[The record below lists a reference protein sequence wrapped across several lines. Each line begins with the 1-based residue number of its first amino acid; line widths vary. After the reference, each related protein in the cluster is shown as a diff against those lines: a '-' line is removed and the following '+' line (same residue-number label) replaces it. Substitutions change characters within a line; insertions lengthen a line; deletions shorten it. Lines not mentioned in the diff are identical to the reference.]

1 MQMELSILVKRS
13 TMEGNTQANASG
25 DTNQTAVVASWLL
38 TITIPRG
45 DCGDIR
51 LTRGTAAAAEGL
63 MALNNTGRASPAPV
77 SAEDGAGAPVE
88 SSPVPVSSED
98 GAGAPV
104 ESTPVPASA
113 GDGAGAP
120 VESTA
125 ASAPVSAEGGAG
137 APVDFIDLR
146 DEPEVDRPSQGVID
160 LTDEPPRP
168 KRRRTVVDEPSKDQ
182 D

>member
-1 MQMELSILVKRS
+1 MELSILVKRS
-13 TMEGNTQANASG
+13 TMEGNTQANASD
-25 DTNQTAVVASWLL
+25 DTNQTAVVASLLL

-77 SAEDGAGAPVE
+77 SAG
-88 SSPVPVSSED
+88 D

-104 ESTPVPASA
+104 ESTPVPGSA
-113 GDGAGAP
+113 GDGAGASA
-120 VESTA
+120 ESTA

-146 DEPEVDRPSQGVID
+146 DEPEVADSPDRPPQPRVKRQRTKPIVDVKPKHTERIVDVD
-160 LTDEPPRP
+160 LTHLADE
-168 KRRRTVVDEPSKDQ
+168 D
-182 D
+182 

>member
-1 MQMELSILVKRS
+1 
-13 TMEGNTQANASG
+13 MEGNTQANTSG
-25 DTNQTAVVASWLL
+25 DTNQTAVVASLLL

-51 LTRGTAAAAEGL
+51 LTRGTAAAAEEL

-77 SAEDGAGAPVE
+77 SAGDGA
-88 SSPVPVSSED
+88 

-104 ESTPVPASA
+104 ESTPIPASA
-113 GDGAGAP
+113 EDGAGAP

-146 DEPEVDRPSQGVID
+146 DEPEVADSPDRPRQSRV
-160 LTDEPPRP
+160 
-168 KRRRTVVDEPSKDQ
+168 KRQRTVIIDITKD
-182 D
+182 

>member
-1 MQMELSILVKRS
+1 
-13 TMEGNTQANASG
+13 MEGNTQANASG
-25 DTNQTAVVASWLL
+25 DTNQTAVVASLLL

-77 SAEDGAGAPVE
+77 SAG
-88 SSPVPVSSED
+88 D

-104 ESTPVPASA
+104 ESTPVPGSA
-113 GDGAGAP
+113 GDGAGASA
-120 VESTA
+120 ESTA